1 MDTNR
6 AVNFSNELLRDM
18 TIERTFFPSNS
29 DEVGVAVLSHIEN
42 EEHITRI
49 YQLVLNMKSNVFEP
63 TQEMASFA
71 FESSDDFFYFLDK
84 LPNLTGLEMLML
96 LNPIS
101 TI

>member
-1 MDTNR
+1 
-6 AVNFSNELLRDM
+6 M

-42 EEHITRI
+42 EERIIHI

-71 FESSDDFFYFLDK
+71 FEGSDDFFYFLDK